1 MALTLESRR
10 VERRVNKAEL
20 AAWFEVSL
28 PTIEAWIRKGMPI
41 AQRGS
46 RGVPW
51 VIDLLEVAEW
61 RFSGRA
67 DNDGEIDPERL
78 SPSDRK
84 AWYEGEA
91 RRRDLQERDREL
103 IPAIEVEQAIRTA
116 FAAIGQSLRSIP
128 DNLER
133 RVGISPAVAEQI
145 EEMLDEE
152 MTALADRLAN
162 LTPGMDMGDEA

>member
-20 AAWFEVSL
+20 AAWFDVSL
-28 PTIEAWIRKGMPI
+28 PTIEAWIRRGMPI
-41 AQRGS
+41 SQRGS

-51 VIDLLEVAEW
+51 VIDILEVAEW

-67 DNDGEIDPERL
+67 DNDGETDPERL

-103 IPAIEVEQAIRTA
+103 IQAIEVEQAIRTA

-133 RVGISPAVAEQI
+133 RIGISPAVAEQI
-145 EEMLDEE
+145 EEILDEE
-152 MTALADRLAN
+152 MTALADRLSSLA
-162 LTPGMDMGDEA
+162 PGVDVEDES

>member
-51 VIDLLEVAEW
+51 VIDILEVAEW

-67 DNDGEIDPERL
+67 DTDGEIDPERL
-78 SPSDRK
+78 TPSDRK

-103 IPAIEVEQAIRTA
+103 IPAIEVEQTVRTA

-152 MTALADRLAN
+152 MTALADSLAS
-162 LTPGMDMGDEA
+162 LTPGMALEDDT

>member
-20 AAWFEVSL
+20 AAWFDVSL
-28 PTIEAWIRKGMPI
+28 PTIEAWIRRGMPI
-41 AQRGS
+41 SQRGS

-51 VIDLLEVAEW
+51 VIDILEVAEW

-67 DNDGEIDPERL
+67 DNDGETDPERL

-133 RVGISPAVAEQI
+133 RIGISPAVAEQI
-145 EEMLDEE
+145 EEILDEE
-152 MTALADRLAN
+152 MTALADRLSSLA
-162 LTPGMDMGDEA
+162 PGVDVEDES

>member
-20 AAWFEVSL
+20 AAWFDVSL
-28 PTIEAWIRKGMPI
+28 PTIEAWIRRGMPI
-41 AQRGS
+41 SQRGS

-78 SPSDRK
+78 TPSDRK

-133 RVGISPAVAEQI
+133 RIGISPAVAEQI
-145 EEMLDEE
+145 EEILDEE
-152 MTALADRLAN
+152 MTALADRLSSLA
-162 LTPGMDMGDEA
+162 PGVDVEDES

>member
-20 AAWFEVSL
+20 AAWFDVSL
-28 PTIEAWIRKGMPI
+28 PTIEAWIRRGMPI
-41 AQRGS
+41 SQRGS

-51 VIDLLEVAEW
+51 VIDILEVAEW

-67 DNDGEIDPERL
+67 DNNGEIDPERL
-78 SPSDRK
+78 TPSDRK

-133 RVGISPAVAEQI
+133 RIGISPAVAEQI
-145 EEMLDEE
+145 EEILDEE
-152 MTALADRLAN
+152 MTALADRLSSLA
-162 LTPGMDMGDEA
+162 PGVDVEDES

>member
-20 AAWFEVSL
+20 AAWFYVSL
-28 PTIEAWIRKGMPI
+28 PTIEAWIRRGMPI
-41 AQRGS
+41 SQRGS

-51 VIDLLEVAEW
+51 VIDILEVAEW

-67 DNDGEIDPERL
+67 DNDGETDPERL

-103 IPAIEVEQAIRTA
+103 IQAIEVEQAIRTA

-133 RVGISPAVAEQI
+133 RIGISPAVAEQI
-145 EEMLDEE
+145 EEILDEE
-152 MTALADRLAN
+152 MTALADRLSSLA
-162 LTPGMDMGDEA
+162 PGVDVEDES

>member
-20 AAWFEVSL
+20 AAWFDVSL
-28 PTIEAWIRKGMPI
+28 PTIEAWIRRGMPI
-41 AQRGS
+41 SQRGS

-51 VIDLLEVAEW
+51 VIDILEVAEW

-67 DNDGEIDPERL
+67 DNVGDTDPERL

-133 RVGISPAVAEQI
+133 RIGISPAVAEQI
-145 EEMLDEE
+145 EEILDEE
-152 MTALADRLAN
+152 MTALADRLSSLA
-162 LTPGMDMGDEA
+162 PGVDVEDES

>member
-1 MALTLESRR
+1 MALTLKSRR

-20 AAWFEVSL
+20 AAWFDVSL
-28 PTIEAWIRKGMPI
+28 PTIEAWIRRGMPI
-41 AQRGS
+41 SQRGS

-51 VIDLLEVAEW
+51 MIDILDVAEW

-78 SPSDRK
+78 TPSDRK

-133 RVGISPAVAEQI
+133 RIGISPAVAEQI
-145 EEMLDEE
+145 EEILDEE
-152 MTALADRLAN
+152 MTTLADRLAN

>member
-10 VERRVNKAEL
+10 VELRVNKAEL

-51 VIDLLEVAEW
+51 VIDILEVAES

-67 DNDGEIDPERL
+67 DNDGESEPERL

-91 RRRDLQERDREL
+91 RRRDLQERDRDL
-103 IPAIEVEQAIRTA
+103 IPAIEVEQTVRTA

-133 RVGISPAVAEQI
+133 RVGISPAAAEQI
-145 EEMLDEE
+145 EEILDEQ
-152 MTALADRLAN
+152 MTALADSLAS
-162 LTPGMDMGDEA
+162 LTPGMALEDDA